1 MLKLTLKNLFARKI
15 RLALTAFAV
24 VLGVA
29 FMAGTFVLTDTLGN
43 VFDDLFA
50 DVNEGVD
57 AAVRS
62 RPAFDET
69 AGGPGTQVTREPVPE
84 SLLPTVESA
93 DGVAEVEGGVSG
105 YALVVSLEHGQP
117 DEQIQN
123 QAPTLGVSWGPDK
136 ALNRAFGGD
145 GEAEHGRRPT
155 RATEVALDQ
164 VTAERAGVTPAAVRR
179 CAKSSTGDCAGA
191 RVEVVFL
198 EHPPAR
204 YDVVGIFRF
213 GTAGNLAGATI
224 AAFDTATAQA
234 VLNREGVFDQ
244 ISVAGDPGL
253 SEAAVARNVRTAL
266 RDAGE
271 LEGIEVLTGA
281 QLSED
286 QSNEIKDNLSFFNTF
301 LLIFALIALFVGAF
315 LIYNTFSIL
324 VAQRAREL
332 GLVRALGASGRQVL
346 WSVSLEAL
354 VTGLI
359 ASVIGLALG
368 IFVAIGLQELLRA
381 LNIDLPS
388 GDTVLLPRTVIVSLV
403 VGTLITV
410 VAAIAPARRAARVAP
425 MLALREGAVVPS
437 SGRRRTVFG
446 LVFALAGIAF
456 VALGLFGGA
465 DGTSAALSVGIGA
478 VLVFIGVAMLS
489 PVIAVPTARALGW
502 LPARIRGMAGRLAR
516 ENAMRNPRRTA
527 STAAALMIGLA
538 LISVVSIFSASIK
551 STLQGVIE
559 DDFRAE
565 FLLQSQTGFLPTS
578 PEAAQAVRGAL
589 PGAAVTEF
597 RFGNFGLGDET
608 KALLGVS
615 VNLDRT
621 LDVHPERGAMRRFR
635 DGGML
640 VFDKTYDDL
649 PASVRKAGAL
659 EIRFPT
665 QPRGETTRVPIA
677 GTFSTKDAVGN
688 DYLLPMPLY
697 EANYTDQANV
707 ITAVRIPPDVTMPE
721 AERVIEKALEPFPD
735 VELQDRDEYQE
746 FAEAQ
751 IGQFINL
758 MYLLLALA
766 VIIALLGIMNTLVL
780 SVFERT
786 RELGLLRAVGMLRK
800 QLRSMIRWEA
810 VIVSV
815 FGALLGVVLGVIFG
829 SAIVRALES
838 EGIRLAIPVPQLV
851 IWLIAAGVAGLVAG
865 WWPARRA
872 ARLDVLTAINAE

>member
-1 MLKLTLKNLFARKI
+1 MLKLTLKNLFARKF
-15 RLALTAFAV
+15 RLALTGFAV

-43 VFDDLFA
+43 VFDDLFTN
-50 DVNEGVD
+50 VNEGVD
-57 AAVRS
+57 ASVRS
-62 RPAFDET
+62 RQAFDET
-69 AGGPGTQVTREPVPE
+69 AGGPGAQVTREPVSE
-84 SLLPTVESA
+84 SLLPTVEGA
-93 DGVAEVEGGVSG
+93 EGVTAVEGSVTG
-105 YALVVSLEHGQP
+105 YALVVSLKDGEP
-117 DEQIQN
+117 DKEIQN
-123 QAPTLGVSWGPDK
+123 QAPTIGVSWGPDK
-136 ALNRAFGGD
+136 ALNHAFGGD

-155 RATEVALDQ
+155 ADGEVALDE
-164 VTAERAGVTPAAVRR
+164 VTAEEAGVTPAAVER
-179 CAKSSTGDCAGA
+179 CAQEPGDCGGA
-191 RVEVVFL
+191 RVQVVFL
-198 EHPPAR
+198 EHPHTR
-204 YDVVGIFRF
+204 YDVVGIFKF

-224 AAFDTATAQA
+224 AAFDTATAQQ

-244 ISVAGDPGL
+244 ISVAGEPGL
-253 SEAAVARNVRTAL
+253 SEADVARNVRTAL
-266 RDAGE
+266 RDARE
-271 LEGIEVLTGA
+271 LAGIEVLTGA

-286 QSNEIKDNLSFFNTF
+286 QSNEIKSNLGFFNTF

-346 WSVSLEAL
+346 WSVALEAL

-359 ASVIGLALG
+359 ASIIGLALG
-368 IFVAIGLQELLRA
+368 VLVAIGLQEMLRA
-381 LNIDLPS
+381 LDIDLPS
-388 GDTVLLPRTVIVSLV
+388 GNTVLLPRTIVVSLV
-403 VGTLITV
+403 VGTLITL
-410 VAAIAPARRAARVAP
+410 VAAIAPARRAARIAP
-425 MLALREGAVVPS
+425 MVALREGAAAPS
-437 SGRRRTVFG
+437 SGRRRFIFG
-446 LVFALAGIAF
+446 LVFALAGVAF
-456 VALGLFGGA
+456 VGLGLLGA
-465 DGTSAALSVGIGA
+465 AEGTNAALSVGVGA

-489 PVIAVPTARALGW
+489 PVIAVPVARFLGW
-502 LPARIRGMAGRLAR
+502 LPSRTRGVAGVLAR

-551 STLQGVIE
+551 ATLQDVIQ

-565 FLLQSQTGFLPTS
+565 FVLQSKTGFLPTS
-578 PEAAQAVRGAL
+578 PEAAQAVRDAL
-589 PGAAVTEF
+589 PGTTVAEF

-608 KALLGVS
+608 KALLGTSRSLGRV
-615 VNLDRT
+615 
-621 LDVHPERGAMRRFR
+621 LDVHPEPGALRRFR
-635 DGGML
+635 DDGGML
-640 VFDKTYDDL
+640 IYQNAFDDL
-649 PASVRKAGAL
+649 PESVRRSREL

-665 QPRGETTRVPIA
+665 QPRGETTTVPIA
-677 GTFSTKDAVGN
+677 GTFEKKDAIGN
-688 DYLLPMPLY
+688 DFLLPLPLY
-697 EANYTDQANV
+697 EANYTDQADV
-707 ITAVRIPPDVTMPE
+707 FTAIRLPAGVTMRE
-721 AERVIEKALEPFPD
+721 AERVFEEALRPFPD
-735 VELQDRDEYQE
+735 VELQDQAEFQE
-746 FAEAQ
+746 TTEAQ
-751 IGQFINL
+751 VGQFINL

-829 SAIVRALES
+829 GAIVQALES
-838 EGIRLAIPVPQLV
+838 EGINLAIPVGQLV
-851 IWLIAAGVAGLVAG
+851 IWLVAAAAAGLVAG

>member
-1 MLKLTLKNLFARKI
+1 MLKLTLKNLFARKL
-15 RLALTAFAV
+15 RLALTGFAV

-57 AAVRS
+57 ASVRS

-69 AGGPGTQVTREPVPE
+69 AGGPGAEVTREPVSE
-84 SLLPTVESA
+84 SLLPTVEGA
-93 DGVAEVEGGVSG
+93 EGVTAVEGGVTG
-105 YALVVSLEHGQP
+105 YALVVSLKDGEP
-117 DEQIQN
+117 DKEIQN
-123 QAPTLGVSWGPDK
+123 QAPTIGVSWGPDK
-136 ALNRAFGGD
+136 ALNHAFGGD
-145 GEAEHGRRPT
+145 GKAEHGRRPT
-155 RATEVALDQ
+155 TDDEVALDE
-164 VTAERAGVTPAAVRR
+164 VTAEEAGITTAAVER
-179 CAKSSTGDCAGA
+179 CAQEPGDCRGA
-191 RVEVVFL
+191 RVQAVFL
-198 EHPPAR
+198 ENPPAR
-204 YDVVGIFRF
+204 YNVVGIFKF

-224 AAFDTATAQA
+224 TAFDTATAQD
-234 VLNREGVFDQ
+234 VLNRGGVFDQ
-244 ISVAGDPGL
+244 ISVAGQPAL
-253 SEAAVARNVRTAL
+253 TEEQVARSVRTAL
-266 RDAGE
+266 RDAGQ
-271 LEGIEVLTGA
+271 LGGIEVLTGEE
-281 QLSED
+281 LSED
-286 QSNEIKDNLSFFNTF
+286 QSNEVKSNLSFFNTF

-346 WSVSLEAL
+346 WSVALEAL
-354 VTGLI
+354 VTGLV
-359 ASVIGLALG
+359 ASIIGLALG
-368 IFVAIGLQELLRA
+368 VFVAIGLQELLRA
-381 LNIDLPS
+381 LDIDLPS
-388 GDTVLLPRTVIVSLV
+388 GNTVLLPRTIVVSLI
-403 VGTLITV
+403 VGTVITLI
-410 VAAIAPARRAARVAP
+410 AAIAPARRAARIAP
-425 MLALREGAVVPS
+425 MVALREGAGAPS
-437 SGRRRTVFG
+437 SGRRRFVIG
-446 LVFALAGIAF
+446 SVFALGGVAF
-456 VALGLFGGA
+456 GALGLFGA
-465 DGTSAALSVGIGA
+465 AEGTNAALSVGVGA

-489 PVIAVPTARALGW
+489 PVIAVPVAKFLGW
-502 LPARIRGMAGRLAR
+502 LPARTRGVAGVLAR

-551 STLQGVIE
+551 STLQDVIQ

-565 FLLQSQTGFLPTS
+565 FVLQSKTGFLPTS
-578 PEAAQAVRGAL
+578 PEAAQAVRDAL
-589 PGAAVTEF
+589 PATTVAEF

-608 KALLGVS
+608 KALLGTS
-615 VNLDRT
+615 RT
-621 LDVHPERGAMRRFR
+621 LGRVLDVHPEPGALQRFR

-640 VFDKTYDDL
+640 IYKNAFDDL
-649 PASVRKAGAL
+649 PESVRRSGEL

-665 QPRGETTRVPIA
+665 QPRGEATTVPIA
-677 GTFSTKDAVGN
+677 GTFEKKDAIGN
-688 DYLLPMPLY
+688 DFLLPMPLY
-697 EANYTDQANV
+697 EANYTDQADV
-707 ITAVRIPPDVTMPE
+707 FTAIRLPAGVAMRE
-721 AERVIEKALEPFPD
+721 AERVFEEALRPFPD
-735 VELQDRDEYQE
+735 VELQDQAEFQE
-746 FAEAQ
+746 TTEAQ

-829 SAIVRALES
+829 GAIVQALES
-838 EGIRLAIPVPQLV
+838 EGINLAIPVGQLV

-872 ARLDVLTAINAE
+872 AHLDVLTAINAD